1 MFDFWI
7 KKGVDGLLMD
17 DVHTIFEN
25 EDLTQDE
32 PFNEF
37 VKDPQPVRKDVFRPL
52 PEGGL
57 LRFVQVL
64 GFLRFL
70 GFLHFSTFFQY
81 HFMETVSFYAWHC
94 TTMSHNHM
102 THEYS

>member
-1 MFDFWI
+1 MIYHAIFIDISIKPTLYLSVVLIKIDHDLFLVQDVFDFWI

-37 VKDPQPVRKDVFRPL
+37 AKDPQPVR
-52 PEGGL
+52 
-57 LRFVQVL
+57 
-64 GFLRFL
+64 
-70 GFLHFSTFFQY
+70 
-81 HFMETVSFYAWHC
+81 
-94 TTMSHNHM
+94 
-102 THEYS
+102 